1 MKHPGPAQITRIG
14 PEDVPALPE
23 RVGRMVFDKVMMRW
37 VKTTV
42 MESPRVPEG
51 GNGGS
56 AEIDAESEDPFR
68 DIESLR
74 EDSLVGDGIEERASL
89 LTDNSDVDEVVD
101 EEEMELTSFSFDGP
115 SHTRRPTA
123 TLSEDDTT
131 DSDNDDDDVT
141 EITALSASLSL
152 AGAPEVISDPDSNDE
167 ESHHEQALA
176 VVESTPGPSRE
187 VSVPTPIRSVLKN
200 TVASPVV
207 TFVDSI
213 INGHCTPASK
223 SGHRRSVSFSDGKRE
238 GPIRG
243 LGRSTPHASSSD
255 ELIGQVL
262 DGDSPFE
269 ASVRSKRIGA
279 MLDGLESTKDWAL
292 VHACRLIP
300 LSIGIEDKS
309 PLRPTNLAHPAAGTL
324 LPDVKHGLGTDD
336 TSATRI
342 LTSDIARRMPAR
354 SQHSTSPCV
363 TVGVGSQP
371 NATFLT
377 EASFGVAHDKLV
389 QVITDLQPFEPY
401 WEELSSID
409 LANKNIESVARLKE
423 FLPRLHTLSLWVRF
437 ESITLCMPADMAA
450 VIPISW
456 RG

>member
-1 MKHPGPAQITRIG
+1 
-14 PEDVPALPE
+14 
-23 RVGRMVFDKVMMRW
+23 MVFDKVMMRW
-37 VKTTV
+37 VKGTV
-42 MESPRVPEG
+42 MESPRMPEG
-51 GNGGS
+51 GGGGS

-74 EDSLVGDGIEERASL
+74 EDSLVGDGIEGQASPL
-89 LTDNSDVDEVVD
+89 MNNSDVDDVVD

-115 SHTRRPTA
+115 SHTHMPA
-123 TLSEDDTT
+123 ASLSEDDTT
-131 DSDNDDDDVT
+131 DSDNDDDVT

-152 AGAPEVISDPDSNDE
+152 VGAPEITSDPDSSDE
-167 ESHHEQALA
+167 EPHNEHALA
-176 VVESTPGPSRE
+176 VVKTTLGPSRE
-187 VSVPTPIRSVLKN
+187 VSVPTPIRSVLKS
-200 TVASPVV
+200 TAASPVV
-207 TFVDSI
+207 TFTDPV
-213 INGHCTPASK
+213 INSHCTPANK

-243 LGRSTPHASSSD
+243 LGRSTHVDSGD
-255 ELIGQVL
+255 NVLTGQVL

-269 ASVRSKRIGA
+269 PSVRSKRIGE
-279 MLDGLESTKDWAL
+279 MLDGLDLESTKIGPL
-292 VHACRLIP
+292 MYPCRLIP
-300 LSIGIEDKS
+300 LSVGIDDKS
-309 PLRPTNLAHPAAGTL
+309 PLRPANLTAGTL
-324 LPDVKHGLGTDD
+324 LPGVKHVLGTDNTSD
-336 TSATRI
+336 TRVPK
-342 LTSDIARRMPAR
+342 SDIARRVPAR
-354 SQHSTSPCV
+354 SQHSTSHSV

-423 FLPRLHTLSLWVRF
+423 FLPRLHTLSLWVRS
-437 ESITLCMPADMAA
+437 EPIILCMLADIAV
-450 VIPISW
+450 VIPTSW